1 MVWVQ
6 ERAISSLPR
15 VSKLNICSV
24 LFFPQKRI
32 HDGHLRAQMYL
43 IPCDSSTIDSS
54 CILME
59 HRIEQTQTYICKCFF
74 ILFFLLQVYKTWQ
87 TNLWKWSYLQKQVLK
102 VGGGAGQACC
112 AGFSSVMKMVMMKTW
127 QAMFGRQTMKDK
139 NKCERLIATG
149 IPRCWNRF
157 LFCRF
162 NCRLPQVSFDPP
174 LQSRPILLDQDILNT
189 TSVEKDNNLWVLK
202 NFSFKQQITLR
213 VCGFSKNV
221 SSHH

>member
-1 MVWVQ
+1 MATWGRKCTSCHVIQVP
-6 ERAISSLPR
+6 AIPAVFWR
-15 VSKLNICSV
+15 
-24 LFFPQKRI
+24 
-32 HDGHLRAQMYL
+32 
-43 IPCDSSTIDSS
+43 STELSR
-54 CILME
+54 
-59 HRIEQTQTYICKCFF
+59 HRLTSANVFF
-74 ILFFLLQVYKTWQ
+74 ILFFYYKYTKLDRQIYESDLIYKNKCWR
-87 TNLWKWSYLQKQVLK
+87 W
-102 VGGGAGQACC
+102 GGAGQACC

-189 TSVEKDNNLWVLK
+189 ISVEKDNNLWVLK